1 MKKLD
6 FLAHLLL
13 FLGVII
19 ATIAFWGLRY
29 QAGAQ
34 LLVVFTL
41 VVFYIFWALVYH
53 YTKRDLS
60 KKLFLEYLLVAA
72 ISCVVAILVFYL

>member
-1 MKKLD
+1 MKVLD
-6 FLAHLLL
+6 TLAHILL
-13 FLGVII
+13 FLGVVI
-19 ATIAFWGLRY
+19 AGIAFWGLRY

-34 LLVVFTL
+34 LLVILTL
-41 VVFYIFWALVYH
+41 VTFYIFWALVYH

-72 ISCVVAILVFYL
+72 ICSIVGILVFYV

>member
-1 MKKLD
+1 MRRLD
-6 FLAHLLL
+6 FFAHLLL

-19 ATIAFWGLRY
+19 AAIAFWGLRY

-41 VVFYIFWALVYH
+41 LVFYIFWGALYH

>member
-1 MKKLD
+1 MKVLD
-6 FLAHLLL
+6 TMAHVLL
-13 FLGVII
+13 FLGVVV
-19 ATIAFWGLRY
+19 AGIAFWGLRY

-34 LLVVFTL
+34 LLVIFTL
-41 VVFYIFWALVYH
+41 VVFYVFWALVYH

-72 ISCVVAILVFYL
+72 ICSIVGILVFYV